1 MSSLSA
7 YVEAL
12 VEKGEAEDVP
22 PEMSEDQTV
31 PEWGGGVEG
40 RVCQVPRDRE

>member
-12 VEKGEAEDVP
+12 VERGEAEDVP
-22 PEMSEDQTV
+22 PGMPKDRTLL
-31 PEWGGGVEG
+31 EWGGGVEG
-40 RVCQVPRDRE
+40 RVCQVPRDQ